1 MGRDPALGPGT
12 ADTVD
17 AGTWIWSDLHL
28 GHEPSRVAFRRPFRS
43 AAEADRVMMEAW
55 EQHVGERES
64 IICLGDVSVDGD
76 ALDHHQEW
84 WAKSPGRKWLV
95 LGNHDVDLVNRRFQA
110 DRRDVALYADGEPPL
125 LLTHVPLRDVPA
137 GTVNVHG
144 HLHLQEPPTEDRH
157 LSVCVEQL
165 SYRPVRLSDHPA
177 PRAAPGRRPAGSGTQ
192 HPVTAELD
200 GPAGTVD
207 RGRGRR
213 AADELPNRTRGTD
226 DRDTGR
232 RPERTVTRA
241 RLAGARGCSPAARCA
256 SSRARHASTSRRTSP
271 VSS

>member
-1 MGRDPALGPGT
+1 MQVSGDGAERLYHLYVKELQESLRAPVEPKVSVHQIQALIRAAERLGPGT
-12 ADTVD
+12 AGTVD
-17 AGTWIWSDLHL
+17 AATWIWSDLHL

-43 AAEADRVMMEAW
+43 AAEADQAMMETW

-84 WAKSPGRKWLV
+84 WAKNPGRKWLV
-95 LGNHDVDLVNRRFQA
+95 LGNHDVDPVNRRFEA

-137 GTVNVHG
+137 GAVNVHG

-165 SYRPVRLSDHPA
+165 NYRPVRLSDI
-177 PRAAPGRRPAGSGTQ
+177 RR
-192 HPVTAELD
+192 L
-200 GPAGTVD
+200 
-207 RGRGRR
+207 
-213 AADELPNRTRGTD
+213 
-226 DRDTGR
+226 
-232 RPERTVTRA
+232 A
-241 RLAGARGCSPAARCA
+241 RLLAAGRPVPGHSTR
-256 SSRARHASTSRRTSP
+256 SRLNWMEQLAP
-271 VSS
+271 